1 MQTTVALGGRPVKL
15 TLSPA
20 AEAALAARETPLT
33 AVLELYFSCLIRK
46 RVRFLEG
53 ETAGQA
59 AYPGL
64 WMDFRSVM
72 TRACP
77 VHGEGGPPPLTD
89 FPLVRR
95 EAFTPRWARLDHDG
109 AWRGEFGW

>member
-1 MQTTVALGGRPVKL
+1 
-15 TLSPA
+15 
-20 AEAALAARETPLT
+20 
-33 AVLELYFSCLIRK
+33 
-46 RVRFLEG
+46 
-53 ETAGQA
+53 
-59 AYPGL
+59 
-64 WMDFRSVM
+64 M